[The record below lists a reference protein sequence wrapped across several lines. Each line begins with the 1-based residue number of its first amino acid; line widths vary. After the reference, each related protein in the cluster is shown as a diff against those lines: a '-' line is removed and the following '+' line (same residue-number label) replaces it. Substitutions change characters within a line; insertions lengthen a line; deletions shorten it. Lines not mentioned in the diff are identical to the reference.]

1 MMSLEQQLIAIFQ
14 VLLTAFLILPIGWQ
28 RERVG
33 KSAGLRTHMLSGIG
47 ACIFTVLSMH
57 AFSGQDTDRVAA
69 NVVTGIS
76 FLGAGVIVHRRGSAH
91 DLTTAASI
99 WATAAIGM
107 TVATG
112 AWLFAIGAT
121 IVLWVVLTV
130 LHPVSRYIDKKAG
143 NGRHKKFQKMHKLTL
158 TPEERAVDEAI
169 AEDGKKSRVDERA
182 KAGIRAERDPAV

>member
-1 MMSLEQQLIAIFQ
+1 MMSLEQQAIAIFQ
-14 VLLTAFLILPIGWQ
+14 VLLTAFLVLPIGWQ

-47 ACIFTVLSMH
+47 ACIFTVLSMY
-57 AFSGQDTDRVAA
+57 AFPGYDTDRVAA

-121 IVLWVVLTV
+121 IVLWAVLTI

-143 NGRHKKFQKMHKLTL
+143 NDRHKKFQKTHKIRL

-169 AEDGKKSRVDERA
+169 AEDGKKSRVDEREQ
-182 KAGIRAERDPAV
+182 AGIQAGRDPAV

>member
-1 MMSLEQQLIAIFQ
+1 MMSLEQQLIAIGQ
-14 VLLTAFLILPIGWQ
+14 VLLTAFLVLPIGWQ

-47 ACIFTVLSMH
+47 ACIFTILSIY
-57 AFSGQDTDRVAA
+57 AFPGSDDDRVAA

-76 FLGAGVIVHRRGSAH
+76 FLGAGVIVHRGGSAH

-121 IVLWVVLTV
+121 IVLWIVLTV
-130 LHPVSRYIDKKAG
+130 LHPVSRYIDQISG
-143 NGRHKKFQKMHKLTL
+143 NGRHRESHKLNL
-158 TPEERAVDEAI
+158 TSEESAVEEAI
-169 AEDGKKSRVDERA
+169 AQDGKNSRADESEQVGTQVVRNQ
-182 KAGIRAERDPAV
+182 AV

>member
-1 MMSLEQQLIAIFQ
+1 MSLEQQLIAILQ

-28 RERVG
+28 RERSG
-33 KSAGLRTHMLSGIG
+33 KSAGLRTHILTGIG
-47 ACIFTVLSMH
+47 ACIFTTLSLH
-57 AFSGQDTDRVAA
+57 AFPGAVTDRVAS

-76 FLGAGVIVHRRGSAH
+76 FLGAGVIVHRRGDAH

-121 IVLWVVLTV
+121 IILWFVLTI
-130 LHPVSRYIDKKAG
+130 LRPVSRYIDRTSG
-143 NGRHKKFQKMHKLTL
+143 SGGQTRDESSPQSTPLTSQ
-158 TPEERAVDEAI
+158 ERAVENTIDNS
-169 AEDGKKSRVDERA
+169 KVDEPSQ
-182 KAGIRAERDPAV
+182 AELRVGRGQTL

>member
-1 MMSLEQQLIAIFQ
+1 MMSLEEQLIAIFQ
-14 VLLTAFLILPIGWQ
+14 VLLTAFLVLPIGWQ

-47 ACIFTVLSMH
+47 ACIFTVLSIY
-57 AFSGQDTDRVAA
+57 AFPGLDNDRVAA

-91 DLTTAASI
+91 DLTTAATI

-121 IVLWVVLTV
+121 IVLWAVLAI

-143 NGRHKKFQKMHKLTL
+143 HDRSKKLHKAHKSRL
-158 TPEERAVDEAI
+158 TPEERAVDEALE
-169 AEDGKKSRVDERA
+169 EDGKKSRVDERA
-182 KAGIRAERDPAV
+182 QAGIRAGRDPAV